1 MSWCGKE
8 LPSYHDCVNDEN
20 DEIVDVVFYDVDDD
34 DDDDDDD
41 GSDDGS
47 DGAGL
52 ERVIGPADGW
62 LGCRP
67 TAEHHSRSCLDFSI
81 MMMTMMIPA

>member
-1 MSWCGKE
+1 MH
-8 LPSYHDCVNDEN
+8 HDSIDGDNGEY
-20 DEIVDVVFYDVDDD
+20 VDVVVYHDDD
-34 DDDDDDD
+34 DDNDY
-41 GSDDGS
+41 G

-81 MMMTMMIPA
+81 MMTMIIIMMMSVTLAPA

>member
-1 MSWCGKE
+1 MSFWLSWCGKE
-8 LPSYHDCVNDEN
+8 LPSYHDGENDEN
-20 DEIVDVVFYDVDDD
+20 GDVVFYDVDDD
-34 DDDDDDD
+34 DDDDD
-41 GSDDGS
+41 DDGS

-81 MMMTMMIPA
+81 MMTMMIPA

>member
-1 MSWCGKE
+1 MH
-8 LPSYHDCVNDEN
+8 HDSIDGDNGEY
-20 DEIVDVVFYDVDDD
+20 VDVVVYHDDD
-34 DDDDDDD
+34 DDNDD
-41 GSDDGS
+41 G

-81 MMMTMMIPA
+81 MMMTMIIIMMMSVTLAPA